1 MPKGEKRVGKPPV
14 NAWLP
19 GVSQNPGGFRKG
31 TSIVKFLR
39 EYLEL
44 SSKEREE
51 LSKDPKLTGA
61 QEIALKLIGKGTSGE
76 IMAIQEL
83 LERAD
88 GRVRE
93 TMDLNTNPQTKFS
106 EMSNEDLLS
115 TITILTKQSKNG
127 G

>member
-1 MPKGEKRVGKPPV
+1 MANKNPSHKFPKGQSG
-14 NAWLP
+14 
-19 GVSQNPGGFRKG
+19 NPGGFRKG

-44 SSKEREE
+44 SKAEIEK
-51 LSKDPKLTGA
+51 LSKDPKLTRA
-61 QEIALKLIGKGTSGE
+61 QEIAIKLIGKGTAGE

-127 G
+127 GWFKPG

>member
-1 MPKGEKRVGKPPV
+1 MPKGEHFKSKPPV
-14 NAWLP
+14 NGFKP
-19 GVSQNPGGFRKG
+19 GLSGNPGGFRKG

-61 QEIALKLIGKGTSGE
+61 QEIALKLIGKGTAGE